1 MKKTLIPQILK
12 QERNTHGYSP
22 EQVVAM
28 LSERGYDIS
37 VKTLYA
43 YEAGTNLPK
52 VTVFLALCDIY
63 EINNIMSSF
72 GYSTPLCTPE
82 NDWSIDMYNDFFNAP
97 LLDKLYILLHNGV
110 PSFEGYEE
118 KLDALFPPDA
128 DTANFQ
134 KLYCLFQQLDET
146 DQGRLIGRAEEM
158 LCDPRYKKRATSNEV
173 AV

>member
-12 QERNTHGYSP
+12 QERNKHGYTP
-22 EQVVAM
+22 EQVITM

-63 EINNIMSSF
+63 EIGNIMSCF
-72 GYSTPLCTPE
+72 GYKQQICTPE
-82 NDWSIDMYNDFFNAP
+82 NEWHTDMYNDFFNAP
-97 LLDKLYILLHNGV
+97 LRDKILILLENGI
-110 PSFEGYEE
+110 PSFDGYENVLE
-118 KLDALFPPDA
+118 SLFPSDA
-128 DTANFQ
+128 DSANFNR
-134 KLYCLFQQLDET
+134 LYKSFMQLDES
-146 DQGRLIGRAEEM
+146 DQIRVMERAET
-158 LCDPRYKKRATSNEV
+158 LLSDPKYNKTTPSNEE